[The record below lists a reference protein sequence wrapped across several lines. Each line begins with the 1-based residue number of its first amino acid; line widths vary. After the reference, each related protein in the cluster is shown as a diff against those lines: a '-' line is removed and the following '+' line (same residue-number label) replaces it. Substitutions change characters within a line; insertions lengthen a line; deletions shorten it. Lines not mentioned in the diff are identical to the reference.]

1 MILLETLTQTE
12 VEQLLTATVYLLSV
26 SFGAGIFCRF
36 MLTGAMPGRY

>member
-1 MILLETLTQTE
+1 MVLLDSLTQVE

-36 MLTGAMPGRY
+36 LLSGALPGRY